1 MTISFRI
8 PMLLLFLIGLLYFSL
23 HQTINHASPVTF
35 SFDRMENTGSLDQFN
50 LKELEDF
57 LQKMLE
63 KLRSGKSISY
73 DSEMNLKALL
83 ALYNG
88 ANQELVAKLI
98 ALINEILELNA
109 ELIHLEDGEHRT
121 DHS

>member
-1 MTISFRI
+1 
-8 PMLLLFLIGLLYFSL
+8 MLLLFLIGLLYLSL
-23 HQTINHASPVTF
+23 HHAINHAPPVTF
-35 SFDRMENTGSLDQFN
+35 SFDKMENTGSLAQFN

-57 LQKMLE
+57 LQKILE

-73 DSEMNLKALL
+73 DSEMNLKNIKALL

-98 ALINEILELNA
+98 ALINEILELND
-109 ELIHLEDGEHRT
+109 ELIHLEDGERRT

>member
-1 MTISFRI
+1 M
-8 PMLLLFLIGLLYFSL
+8 
-23 HQTINHASPVTF
+23 TF